1 MSETKELL
9 EATVKGLQEKIG
21 QLNMDLKNKQQ
32 DLEDA
37 NKLVISS
44 EVMNVVNDA
53 INYAV
58 ENYDFDNRD
67 QYEIEYGIDYDGKVH
82 CENFE
87 FNDSYELIDAVVKKV
102 SSLFAEATCP
112 EDEEPINKQLEQPV
126 ESQPV
131 EEEVLLDPMP
141 PAEPCESEVTHSK
154 PSTEDM
160 ESLNKMAEEKKQN
173 KEEKTFKK
181 RSWFN

>member
-21 QLNMDLKNKQQ
+21 QLNMDLKSKQQ

-37 NKLVISS
+37 NKPVISS

-67 QYEIEYGIDYDGKVH
+67 QYEIEFSLDYDSRIQA
-82 CENFE
+82 ETINLT
-87 FNDSYELIDAVVKKV
+87 DTYELV
-102 SSLFAEATCP
+102 EAIVTNV
-112 EDEEPINKQLEQPV
+112 EKQFKIEQDEEV
-126 ESQPV
+126 
-131 EEEVLLDPMP
+131 
-141 PAEPCESEVTHSK
+141 
-154 PSTEDM
+154 
-160 ESLNKMAEEKKQN
+160 
-173 KEEKTFKK
+173 
-181 RSWFN
+181 